1 MKAVIRGSAGSEW
14 RPPYF
19 SRVPVLARQQGFAQI
34 GAVGEFGAPGL
45 DLRADPLVVLLQKL
59 HG

>member
-1 MKAVIRGSAGSEW
+1 MKAVIR
-14 RPPYF
+14 PYF
-19 SRVPVLARQQGFAQI
+19 GRVSVLARQQGFAKI
-34 GAVGEFGAPGL
+34 GTVGEFGSSGL